1 VKAES
6 KNTMIGIVVTVLLIV
21 GAYSIW
27 KIYFSKKPVEVVQ
40 EVAAIPV
47 PAVTVV
53 SKTLFREDQLP
64 GEIHAYQDVLVYPK
78 VPGFVQWIGVDRG
91 SVVKKGELMATMYAP
106 EYLASRNEAYSRV
119 ASAQAAV
126 ASAESRLQSTQADLE
141 HRRANLLADESTNE
155 RIKAASLVPGVIA
168 NNDVVQWA
176 QTVEMD
182 RQDIDSSIKKVN
194 AIDHEVIA
202 LKKTLV
208 AEEKAYTNFA
218 DFASYLR
225 IPAPFNGYIT
235 ERDMHVGS
243 FSGPLGSGA
252 YPPICRIQQLD
263 LLRIVAPVPERDTDG
278 ILMGTKVQFT
288 VSSFPGKRF
297 DGIVARLAN
306 SLDRPTRTMP
316 VELNFFNPDYK
327 VLPGMFCEVYWPTR
341 RRESSLFVP
350 ISAVVTSPLTT
361 FVCRIQ
367 ENTIEWVT
375 VKKGQVMNGMVEV
388 FGNIHEGEV
397 VAREGNEELVNG
409 TKVTPTD
416 LKPTQEEKGPAKKRE
431 PYHFNSE

>member
-1 VKAES
+1 MQAEN
-6 KNTMIGIVVTVLLIV
+6 KNNLIGIVVTILVIV
-21 GAYSIW
+21 GGYFIW
-27 KIYFSKKPVEVVQ
+27 KNYFLAKPVE
-40 EVAAIPV
+40 EVTKTKALSV

-53 SKTLFREDQLP
+53 SKTLFREDQIP
-64 GEIHAYQDVLVYPK
+64 GEIRAYQDVQIYPK
-78 VPGFVQWIGVDRG
+78 IPGFVQSINIDRG
-91 SVVKKGELMATMYAP
+91 SVVKKGDLMATMYAP
-106 EYLASRNEAYSRV
+106 EYLASRNEALARL
-119 ASAQAAV
+119 ASAQAAL
-126 ASAESRLQSTQADLE
+126 ASGESRLQSAQADLE

-155 RIKAASLVPGVIA
+155 RVKAASLVPGVIA
-168 NNDVVQWA
+168 NNDVVQWS

-182 RQDIDSSIKKVN
+182 RQDVDSSIKKVN
-194 AIDHEVIA
+194 AIEHEVVA
-202 LKKTLV
+202 LRKTLT
-208 AEEKAYTNFA
+208 AEERSYNNFA
-218 DFASYLR
+218 DFASYLS

-278 ILMGTKVQFT
+278 ILMGTKVKFT
-288 VSSFPGKRF
+288 VSSFPGKKF
-297 DGIVARLAN
+297 EGTVARLAN
-306 SLDRPTRTMP
+306 SLDRDTRTMP

-341 RRESSLFVP
+341 RRETSLFVP
-350 ISAVVTSPLTT
+350 VAAVVTSPLST

-367 ENTIEWVT
+367 ENTIEWVN

-388 FGNIHEGEV
+388 FGNIHEGDV

-409 TKVTPTD
+409 TKVIATG
-416 LKPTQEEKGPAKKRE
+416 LKPTAEEKEPAKRE
-431 PYHFNSE
+431 SYQLNAE